1 MPYIDPVTGAYVEDS
16 LSALPPG
23 FNQHKAGNE
32 VNVAKMRAQLNSDE
46 ALRQAQAAQE
56 LKSQYAPDFIN
67 NIKLAMQHMPGAGFV
82 QGVMPTL
89 LAPFQLAG
97 SAAYGAGNQIVNPQT
112 ANFNTDT
119 AKAMRS
125 LQYNPPTK
133 VGRDISEGIAKV
145 GEAVGPLPE
154 LWVPKGG
161 KGFTPDDLRVLG
173 KTAVE
178 DVRNFPMDYAN
189 AREGLTRDYPTMG
202 SRAAEFVD
210 LGANVTRPL
219 AEKAYDMYMNPQSSV
234 EVYGMKPGANLTGL
248 FEAGSPMYAVK
259 PKGGNWPT
267 NLGSTNRLSEQGE
280 FGMHLAD
287 VQISDPAIKWFENLP
302 RQIRWDW
309 ERYVDK
315 LAAEHG
321 NLTPAQK
328 QAYAEEF
335 TKQINTTREE
345 RGQPLVTP
353 PSEFE
358 KVAAQYNSWVM
369 GPYQKYITNQ
379 MGTGLSSDPLVQ
391 AFNETNMPSNE
402 FSTLL
407 GAPDYRV
414 EGDVGRAENRRRDFV
429 KEITRYGRHNARLEE
444 PQNVDIGKQTATS
457 PAGIAIENALD
468 AALYPKGTY
477 AFNPENGYPYANKL
491 PNDTIIHDFIAN
503 ALDESTALPSIQKKV
518 LEDLI
523 AGNLDVNKLSN
534 LTPAVVARQMIKE
547 ELAKQKA
554 LQANKSAAE
563 SYRIARNKELPA
575 DMEFPDGSK
584 MVVFTK
590 ADYDADPI
598 MLTRD
603 LSQITKDLHQCI
615 GAGCHG
621 TDEYPRHGPVL
632 EPHTGK
638 PPKGS
643 KGTFNHSSYFNGLQR
658 GDREIASLKNPQGV
672 SEFTA
677 NLTVRN
683 NDLLG
688 SATTHKNFV
697 KNWILDNLVTN
708 DETFNN
714 WKPVVDNINR
724 EGNAYLQSVLQS
736 TPELQT
742 AFNEYFKPSPE
753 KNITEMKGYDNGEIK
768 PEYISYVKEWLNK
781 EAPNLNRVDMDKLEG
796 EIFDLQ
802 NAHSANNILSDKH
815 QNWSSVAIEELL
827 IDARDNNLL
836 SRFFDDKE
844 FEALAQQKGIDLTE
858 DPAYK
863 GLSEEDSQ
871 VQAIRQRAY
880 EGVSDEIRRT
890 FEDQYVQDAFI
901 GGNNDA
907 RTAILTEVADRPY
920 AYGMTNYSPSVR
932 NHIIERLRNEGL
944 YNLAGDLNN
953 IADAIQN
960 MEPEAPQQFNR
971 LTDLQTSVLDDNMQ
985 NYFAENGNHLIPED
999 MVEPY
1004 ATDTRILM
1012 GNQDPEARLL
1022 PESHRRLVDRLLSQ
1036 DDHTQDIREAINH
1049 LQTRG
1054 AEGTG
1059 LSEAQAENALN
1070 MLISWTERYPLAE

>member
-16 LSALPPG
+16 LAALPPG
-23 FNQHKAGNE
+23 YNQPKAGNE
-32 VNVAKMRAQLNSDE
+32 ANVAKMRAALNSEE

-67 NIKLAMQHMPGAGFV
+67 NIKLAMQHMPGAGLV
-82 QGVMPTL
+82 QGVMPTI

-112 ANFNTDT
+112 ANFNKDT
-119 AKAMRS
+119 AKAMQA
-125 LQYNPPTK
+125 LQYNPPTQ
-133 VGRDISEGIAKV
+133 VGRDISEGIAKI
-145 GEAVGPLPE
+145 GEATGPLPE
-154 LWVPKGG
+154 LWTSQRGR
-161 KGFTPDDLRVLG
+161 GFSPDDLRVAG
-173 KTAVE
+173 KTAVS

-189 AREGLTRDYPTMG
+189 AREGLTRDYPTLG

-210 LGANVTRPL
+210 LGANVARPL

-234 EVYGMKPGANLTGL
+234 EVSGLKPGANLTGL
-248 FEAGSPMYAVK
+248 FDMGSPMYAVK

-280 FGMHLAD
+280 FGIHLAD
-287 VQISDPAIKWFENLP
+287 AQISDPAAKWFEHLP

-309 ERYVDK
+309 ERYIDK

-321 NLTPAQK
+321 NLTAPQK

-335 TKQINTTREE
+335 TKQANTVREE
-345 RGQPLVTP
+345 RGQPLITL
-353 PSEFE
+353 PSAYEA
-358 KVAAQYNSWVM
+358 VAPQYNSWVM
-369 GPYQKYITNQ
+369 GPYQKYIANQ

-391 AFNETNMPSNE
+391 AFNETNLSPDE
-402 FSTLL
+402 FSTIV
-407 GAPDYRV
+407 GAPDYRI
-414 EGDVGRAENRRRDFV
+414 EGDVGRSENRRRDFV
-429 KEITRYGRHNARLEE
+429 KEITRYGRNNARLEE

-491 PNDTIIHDFIAN
+491 PNDTIIHDFITHS
-503 ALDESTALPSIQKKV
+503 LDETTALPSIQKKV

-534 LTPAVVARQMIKE
+534 LTPAVVARQMIKD

-590 ADYDADPI
+590 MDYDADPI

-658 GDREIASLKNPQGV
+658 GDREIASLKDPQGV
-672 SEFTA
+672 SQFTA
-677 NLTVRN
+677 NLTVRGG
-683 NDLLG
+683 DYLG
-688 SATTHKNFV
+688 SYNTRQNFIENWVNTNGTPQLQQKFLSEV
-697 KNWILDNLVTN
+697 KDEGPYFQKIFLD
-708 DETFNN
+708 
-714 WKPVVDNINR
+714 
-724 EGNAYLQSVLQS
+724 SV
-736 TPELQT
+736 PELKQL
-742 AFNEYFKPSPE
+742 FSEHFLPKSE
-753 KNITEMKGYDNGEIK
+753 KNVTEMKGYDNGEIK
-768 PEYISYVKEWLNK
+768 PEYIPYVKEWLNK

-802 NAHSANNILSDKH
+802 NAHSANNLLSDKH

-858 DPAYK
+858 DPAYNDVAVTPD
-863 GLSEEDSQ
+863 GQLTEAEQ
-871 VQAIRQRAY
+871 TRRQEAY
-880 EGVSDEIRRT
+880 ERASQELRDT
-890 FEDQYVQDAFI
+890 FTDTYLQDAF
-901 GGNNDA
+901 NRRDNS
-907 RTAILTEVADRPY
+907 AIRGIVRELEEHPAL
-920 AYGMTNYSPSVR
+920 YGLGDDSPGTRQAVI
-932 NHIIERLRNEGL
+932 NRLRNQGL
-944 YNLAGDLNN
+944 HTPNEQLE
-953 IADAIQN
+953 Q
-960 MEPEAPQQFNR
+960 PQFNR
-971 LTDLQTSVLDDNMQ
+971 LTDLQASVLDDNIE
-985 NYFAENGNHLIPED
+985 NYFADNGNHLFPED

-1012 GNQDPEARLL
+1012 GDLTNPEARL
-1022 PESHRRLVDRLLSQ
+1022 PTEAHRRLVDRLLSQ
-1036 DDHTQDIREAINH
+1036 DDHTQDIRDAINH

-1070 MLISWTERYPLAE
+1070 ILISWTERYPLNE